1 MNEAEWMKKQGQLL
15 TKKQYFKLLIFVI
28 GFIAI
33 SLISVIAGGGV
44 IAMLA
49 QNESVFIVGF
59 VIGVIGFILFLIS
72 LIVAFKNWPK
82 IMLYR
87 HYQKYPEDFDNDI
100 SK

>member
-1 MNEAEWMKKQGQLL
+1 
-15 TKKQYFKLLIFVI
+15 
-28 GFIAI
+28 
-33 SLISVIAGGGV
+33 
-44 IAMLA
+44 MLA

>member
-1 MNEAEWMKKQGQLL
+1 MDEKTRATINKK
-15 TKKQYFKLLIFVI
+15 TIFKTFNFCNRFYCYFFN
-28 GFIAI
+28 FRY
-33 SLISVIAGGGV
+33 SGGGV